1 MKEKTLRFAKTI
13 FQTINFKDVIHENPK
28 SSVPHLI
35 SHNLIFSGIFPRW
48 NYGLKIYICSFVTS
62 HIETTNYRKK
72 NCKLEFFSYNQ
83 MSVKEANEKSSA
95 SVEIKCSKFY
105 QMGCNRDLQKLI
117 CILAKKLHV
126 KTGMKIIR
134 QV

>member
-1 MKEKTLRFAKTI
+1 
-13 FQTINFKDVIHENPK
+13 
-28 SSVPHLI
+28 
-35 SHNLIFSGIFPRW
+35 
-48 NYGLKIYICSFVTS
+48 
-62 HIETTNYRKK
+62 
-72 NCKLEFFSYNQ
+72 
-83 MSVKEANEKSSA
+83 MSVKEASEKSSA

-134 QV
+134 QVKQILRHEGKVHVHM

>member
-1 MKEKTLRFAKTI
+1 
-13 FQTINFKDVIHENPK
+13 
-28 SSVPHLI
+28 
-35 SHNLIFSGIFPRW
+35 
-48 NYGLKIYICSFVTS
+48 
-62 HIETTNYRKK
+62 
-72 NCKLEFFSYNQ
+72 

-95 SVEIKCSKFY
+95 SVDIKCSKFY
-105 QMGCNRDLQKLI
+105 QMGCNRDLQKII